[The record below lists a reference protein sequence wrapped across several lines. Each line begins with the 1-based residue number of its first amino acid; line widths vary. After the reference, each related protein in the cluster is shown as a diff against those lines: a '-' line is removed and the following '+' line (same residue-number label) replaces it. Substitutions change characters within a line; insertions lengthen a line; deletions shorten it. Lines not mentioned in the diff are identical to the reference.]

1 MIDPLDR
8 PPPPSR
14 RRTRRPDVMTYQVRV
29 DLAGTTPPT
38 WRRLEVASDV
48 FLDDLHEIIQIAF
61 GWTDS
66 HLHRFGC
73 GPAYYSDDTEYY
85 LMDFEVDSGE
95 MGIPEQQVRL
105 DEVLA
110 DIGDRM
116 FYCYDFG
123 DDWQLVLRL
132 EAVEPQASSARNV
145 VCTHGD
151 RDGPAEDCGG
161 VGAYELIEA
170 FKDPTIGDPE
180 TEIEYRQVLGDI
192 DPYSYPTTPFDIA
205 KINKALCDFD
215 RHVDIG
221 QLPGPLADLLGAVR
235 TTSQR
240 RLLRRMMGVAMQEP
254 VLIDLDAATTA
265 VRPYAWL
272 IDRVGDDGIKLTTAG
287 YLPPV
292 HVEAAFTELD
302 LADAWIGMG
311 NREQLTIPVLRLRE
325 SAQRMGLLRKHR
337 GRLMVTA
344 RGKAARSDPSA
355 LWFQLAERMPLTSKD
370 LCEEQAGLLFLIA
383 VAAGENDPDG
393 FVADMLDAIGWKHRD
408 RTPITTSSAAHI
420 TRNTRDVLRRLRLL
434 APDSRVAKPERV
446 TPQAVA
452 FARAAVRSWPS
463 GAKSTP
469 RS

>member
-1 MIDPLDR
+1 MIDSLDR
-8 PPPPSR
+8 PLPPSR
-14 RRTRRPDVMTYQVRV
+14 RRPRRPDVMTYQVRV

-66 HLHRFGC
+66 HLHRFAC

-85 LMDFEVDSGE
+85 LMPFEVDEGE
-95 MGIPEQQVRL
+95 TGVPEHQVRL
-105 DEVLA
+105 DEVLV
-110 DIGDRM
+110 DVGDRM

-123 DDWQLVLRL
+123 DDWQHVLRL
-132 EAVEPQASSARNV
+132 EAVEPQAPSRKA
-145 VCTHGD
+145 VCTQGD

-161 VGAYELIEA
+161 IGAYELIEA
-170 FKDPTIGDPE
+170 VKDPTNDDPAA
-180 TEIEYRQVLGDI
+180 EIDYRQVLGDI
-192 DPYSYPTTPFDIA
+192 DPYSYPTTLFDIG
-205 KINKALCDFD
+205 KINAALGDLD

-221 QLPGPLADLLGAVR
+221 ELPGPLADLLGAVR
-235 TTSQR
+235 TTSHR
-240 RLLRRMMGVAMQEP
+240 RRLRRMMGVAMQEP
-254 VLIDLDAATTA
+254 VLVDLDAATAA

-272 IDRVGDDGIKLTTAG
+272 IDRVGDAGIKLTAAG

-292 HVEAAFTELD
+292 DVEAAFTELD

-311 NREQLTIPVLRLRE
+311 NREQLTIPVLHLRE

-344 RGKAARSDPSA
+344 RGKAARGDPTA

-370 LCEEQAGLLFLIA
+370 VCEEQAGLLFLIA

-393 FVADMLDAIGWKHRD
+393 LVADMLDAIGWMHRD
-408 RTPITTSSAAHI
+408 RTPITRSSAGRIAWD
-420 TRNTRDVLRRLRLL
+420 TRDVMRRLRLL
-434 APDSRVAKPERV
+434 AQDSRVVEPERV

-463 GAKSTP
+463 AAKSTP

>member
-1 MIDPLDR
+1 M
-8 PPPPSR
+8 
-14 RRTRRPDVMTYQVRV
+14 
-29 DLAGTTPPT
+29 
-38 WRRLEVASDV
+38 
-48 FLDDLHEIIQIAF
+48 
-61 GWTDS
+61 
-66 HLHRFGC
+66 
-73 GPAYYSDDTEYY
+73 
-85 LMDFEVDSGE
+85 
-95 MGIPEQQVRL
+95 
-105 DEVLA
+105 
-110 DIGDRM
+110 
-116 FYCYDFG
+116 
-123 DDWQLVLRL
+123 
-132 EAVEPQASSARNV
+132 
-145 VCTHGD
+145 
-151 RDGPAEDCGG
+151 
-161 VGAYELIEA
+161 
-170 FKDPTIGDPE
+170 
-180 TEIEYRQVLGDI
+180 
-192 DPYSYPTTPFDIA
+192 
-205 KINKALCDFD
+205 
-215 RHVDIG
+215 DIG

-393 FVADMLDAIGWKHRD
+393 FVADMLDAIGRKHRD

-463 GAKSTP
+463 AA
-469 RS
+469 R